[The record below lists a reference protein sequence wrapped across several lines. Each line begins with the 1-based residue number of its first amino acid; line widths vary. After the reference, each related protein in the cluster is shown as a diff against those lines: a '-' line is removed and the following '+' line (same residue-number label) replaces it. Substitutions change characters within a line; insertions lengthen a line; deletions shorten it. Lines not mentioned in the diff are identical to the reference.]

1 LYDERPDL
9 HLSGRAGRM
18 LAGWIDPR
26 VVAGWPQRRLRRAL
40 DAGCCSP
47 GITCSYIAG
56 PPSASGGLFTEYCC
70 DGNTLQWGIEAGFC
84 PNGNTCGT
92 IEASNYDQSCSTD
105 SDCVG
110 VPQGDLCDSSTCV
123 NCVGAA
129 INQSAQARYQSDL
142 ESRNS
147 GVAEKCACLIN
158 GPTPVCSG
166 GICTLG
172 M

>member
-1 LYDERPDL
+1 
-9 HLSGRAGRM
+9 M